1 MTFRKTHFGLK
12 VMKNRS
18 VPMTPLQ
25 RLVFILV
32 DGERTAGEILGW
44 VCGDG
49 GSARDFAFLLEEGL
63 IEPVPERQPASAR
76 RDDRVI
82 TSDELKQRF
91 EVAYPVAVALT
102 SELGLGGIALNL
114 AIERAT
120 TFRELVEVARK
131 IRYVVG
137 KEKFEPLRQALTLA
151 LAPDVV
157 LP

>member
-1 MTFRKTHFGLK
+1 M
-12 VMKNRS
+12 
-18 VPMTPLQ
+18 
-25 RLVFILV
+25 
-32 DGERTAGEILGW
+32 
-44 VCGDG
+44 
-49 GSARDFAFLLEEGL
+49 
-63 IEPVPERQPASAR
+63 
-76 RDDRVI
+76 
-82 TSDELKQRF
+82 
-91 EVAYPVAVALT
+91 ALT